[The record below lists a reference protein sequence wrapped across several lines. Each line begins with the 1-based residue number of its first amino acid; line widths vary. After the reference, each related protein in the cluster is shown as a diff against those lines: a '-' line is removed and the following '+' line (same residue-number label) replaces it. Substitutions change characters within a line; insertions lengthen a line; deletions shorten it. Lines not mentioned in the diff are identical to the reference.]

1 MIEMASLADKMLI
14 FCPVCLA
21 EFENVFIF
29 VWCVW
34 GGGKVGKSRSV
45 QFTDDWV
52 FRSVI

>member
-29 VWCVW
+29 VVVCV
-34 GGGKVGKSRSV
+34 GRG
-45 QFTDDWV
+45 
-52 FRSVI
+52 